1 MRKGLKPYRKR
12 KPYKRKAG
20 GQRFMLSGGRG
31 KDVSFDTSSID
42 KNALAGMSNLI
53 NLILGRKKQQ
63 GVMTTNK

>member
-20 GQRFMLSGGRG
+20 GQRFMLGGSRG
-31 KDVSFDTSSID
+31 KDVSFDMSSMD
-42 KNALAGMSNLI
+42 KSMFAGMSNLI

>member
-1 MRKGLKPYRKR
+1 
-12 KPYKRKAG
+12 
-20 GQRFMLSGGRG
+20 MLSGGRG

-42 KNALAGMSNLI
+42 KNAFAGMSNLI